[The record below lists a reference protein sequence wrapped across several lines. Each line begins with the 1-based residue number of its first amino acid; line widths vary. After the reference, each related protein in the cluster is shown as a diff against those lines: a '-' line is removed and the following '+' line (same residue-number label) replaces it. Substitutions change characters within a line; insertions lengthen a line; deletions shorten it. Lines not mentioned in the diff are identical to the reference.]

1 MRRITAH
8 EKKKA
13 KRDKKLSRCY
23 TCVRKAKCM
32 DAFSAATFDGKCLPS
47 GS

>member
-8 EKKKA
+8 AIKKA

-23 TCVRKAKCM
+23 TCIRKAECM
-32 DAFSAATFDGKCLPS
+32 DAFTAPTFKGRCLPS